1 MKWILIVFS
10 FALTVTIIACGGD
23 TQTDER
29 TTDARD
35 MGVEER
41 EPDPRGIGEVTNV
54 DLTDPLNE
62 DMIRRGRQISDVKCA
77 SCHLYDTEERLVGP
91 GYLNITNR
99 RSPEWIMNMITN
111 VDVMLDEDPVAQKML
126 EECLVRMPDQNVSL
140 EEARELL
147 EFMRYNDEKHAGE
160 RDGGVL

>member
-10 FALTVTIIACGGD
+10 FALAVTIIACGGD
-23 TQTDER
+23 TQTDKR

-35 MGVEER
+35 LGVEQR
-41 EPDPRGIGEVTNV
+41 DPDPRGIGEVTNV

-91 GYLNITNR
+91 GYLNVTNR
-99 RSPEWIMNMITN
+99 RSPEWIMNLITN
-111 VDVMLDEDPVAQKML
+111 VDVMLDEDPVAQKLL